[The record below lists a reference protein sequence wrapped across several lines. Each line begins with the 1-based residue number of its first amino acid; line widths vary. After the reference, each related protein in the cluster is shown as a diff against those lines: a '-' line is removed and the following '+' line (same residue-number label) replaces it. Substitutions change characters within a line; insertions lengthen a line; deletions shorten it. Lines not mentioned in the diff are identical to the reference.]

1 MLELCVTVNTHT
13 CIQLMYLPILILLC
27 LSVVSFPFS
36 GVAWWGLES
45 GVMPKQKRRYTG
57 ASANKD
63 VLAVYHKLVE
73 VVENL
78 ALLVEAQPLTDTI
91 VLQVL

>member
-1 MLELCVTVNTHT
+1 
-13 CIQLMYLPILILLC
+13 
-27 LSVVSFPFS
+27 
-36 GVAWWGLES
+36 
-45 GVMPKQKRRYTG
+45 MPKQKRRFTG
-57 ASANKD
+57 ANANKD

>member
-1 MLELCVTVNTHT
+1 
-13 CIQLMYLPILILLC
+13 
-27 LSVVSFPFS
+27 
-36 GVAWWGLES
+36 
-45 GVMPKQKRRYTG
+45 MPKQKRRFTG
-57 ASANKD
+57 ANANKD

-91 VLQVL
+91 VLQVLWLWNTYIETELCK